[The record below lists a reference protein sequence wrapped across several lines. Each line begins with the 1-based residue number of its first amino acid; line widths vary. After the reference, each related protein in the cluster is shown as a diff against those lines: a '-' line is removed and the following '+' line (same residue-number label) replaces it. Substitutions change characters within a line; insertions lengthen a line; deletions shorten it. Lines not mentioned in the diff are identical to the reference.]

1 THDAAR
7 AAFPPARADA
17 RAHFAFKKEGPIR
30 GRSSSGRV
38 PADVETTWRALNDA
52 ETLKACIA
60 GCEIVE
66 RVSDSEY
73 RVVMTARV
81 GPVSA
86 KFNGR
91 ILLSDVV
98 PPTSYTM
105 KLEGQGGAAGF
116 ANGEVRVKL
125 KPDGSGTLIEY
136 EAKAQVGGKLAQV
149 GSRLIDGAAA
159 KVADDFFARL
169 VERLGG
175 AAAEAPVVPPAMAAK
190 AMSRMWLRLALA
202 AAILI
207 ALAIFWLTR
216 PA

>member
-1 THDAAR
+1 M
-7 AAFPPARADA
+7 
-17 RAHFAFKKEGPIR
+17 EM
-30 GRSSSGRV
+30 SSSRSV
-38 PADVETTWRALNDA
+38 PADVETAWRALNDP

-60 GCEIVE
+60 GCETVE

-91 ILLSDVV
+91 IILSDVT

-105 KLEGQGGAAGF
+105 KLDGQGGAAGF
-116 ANGEVRVKL
+116 ASGEVNVKL
-125 KPDGSGTLIEY
+125 TPNASGTLIDY
-136 EAKAQVGGKLAQV
+136 RASAQVGGKLAQV
-149 GSRLIDGAAA
+149 GSRLIDGAAT
-159 KVADDFFARL
+159 KFADDFFARL

-175 AAAEAPVVPPAMAAK
+175 GAAAVPAMAPPVA
-190 AMSRMWLRLALA
+190 AGTTRRMGLRLALA
-202 AAILI
+202 VAILI
-207 ALAIFWLTR
+207 VLAIYLLMR

>member
-1 THDAAR
+1 M
-7 AAFPPARADA
+7 
-17 RAHFAFKKEGPIR
+17 EM
-30 GRSSSGRV
+30 SSSRSV
-38 PADVETTWRALNDA
+38 PADVETTWRALNDP

-60 GCEIVE
+60 GCETVE

-98 PPTSYTM
+98 PPTSYAM
-105 KLEGQGGAAGF
+105 KFEGQGGAAGF
-116 ANGEVRVKL
+116 ANGEVYVSL

-136 EAKAQVGGKLAQV
+136 QAKAQVGGKLAQV
-149 GSRLIDGAAA
+149 GSRLVDGAAA

-175 AAAEAPVVPPAMAAK
+175 APVAPALPPVAAK
-190 AMSRMWLRLALA
+190 ATRRMWLRLALA
-202 AAILI
+202 VAILI
-207 ALAIFWLTR
+207 ALAIYWLTR

>member
-1 THDAAR
+1 M
-7 AAFPPARADA
+7 
-17 RAHFAFKKEGPIR
+17 EM
-30 GRSSSGRV
+30 SSSRSV
-38 PADVETTWRALNDA
+38 PADVETTWRALNDP

-60 GCEIVE
+60 GCETVE

-125 KPDGSGTLIEY
+125 KPEGSGTLIEY

-175 AAAEAPVVPPAMAAK
+175 GAAEAPVVPPAMAAK
-190 AMSRMWLRLALA
+190 AMSRMWLRVALA
-202 AAILI
+202 VAILI
-207 ALAIFWLTR
+207 ALAIYWLTR